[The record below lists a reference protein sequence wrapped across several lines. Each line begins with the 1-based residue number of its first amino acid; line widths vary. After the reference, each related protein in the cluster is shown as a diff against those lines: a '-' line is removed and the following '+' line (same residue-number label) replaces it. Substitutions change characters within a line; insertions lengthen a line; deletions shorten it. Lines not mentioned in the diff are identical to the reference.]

1 MDDPAIDPARHER
14 ALTGLAKLNRLSRA
28 WAPLW
33 SAIEPRA
40 RSLDRPMRLL
50 DIATGGGDVLASLL
64 RLAAR
69 RGLTIEAA
77 AGDISETALRVAR
90 RRLEA
95 AGVGERVELLRLD
108 AVRDD
113 LPCGFDG
120 AMCSLFL
127 HHLTGEQAAGLLRRM
142 GGAAELVVASDL
154 RRTRLNH
161 LAARLASRALTRS
174 EVVHVDA
181 LLSVRAAFT
190 MEEMASVAHEAGL
203 GEVRLRRVWPERML
217 LTGRGSS

>member
-14 ALTGLAKLNRLSRA
+14 ALAGLARLNRLSRA

-33 SAIEPRA
+33 SEIEPRA
-40 RSLDRPMRLL
+40 RAIDRPLRLL
-50 DIATGGGDVLASLL
+50 DIATGGGDVLASIL
-64 RLAAR
+64 RLAKR
-69 RGLTIEAA
+69 TGLTIEATA
-77 AGDISETALRVAR
+77 CDISETALRVAR

-95 AGVGERVELLRLD
+95 AGVAEGVELLRVD
-108 AVRDD
+108 ALRGD
-113 LPCGFDG
+113 LPDGFDA

-127 HHLTGEQAAGLLRRM
+127 HHLTGEQAAGLLRMM
-142 GGAAELVVASDL
+142 GCAAGLVVASDL
-154 RRTRLNH
+154 RRTRLNY
-161 LAARLASRALTRS
+161 LAAWLASRALTRS

-181 LLSVRAAFT
+181 LLSVRSAFT
-190 MEEMASVAHEAGL
+190 MEEMAGAAREAGL